1 MIIYAPAVSIVEQI
15 VKVED
20 FYRPAH
26 QHIFQAIMGLS
37 VRGDPVDLVTLRDEM
52 EKAGKLDAVGGV
64 EYLVALVQGVPT
76 AANTDYYAKIV
87 RDKAALRNLIVMGT
101 QIASQGFDVQ
111 NDPRELIHAAQV
123 RLNELSLACEDV
135 KEDGPIGSA
144 LDEALDAA
152 DRIQRDPGVRLLTGI
167 PELDDFCGG
176 FLPGEVV
183 TLGARTSSGKSTLA
197 CNMVASVAAN
207 GGAALIVSAEMARAQ
222 VAKRFIQ
229 SHAHIWG
236 SRFRTGN
243 LSESEW
249 ECAHD
254 AADGMRNWKVHIIG
268 KPMTIPQIGLRA
280 KQLSAVWRQPVKLVV
295 IDYLQ
300 IMRPH
305 EGKTIREQVMAMS
318 RDVKQLAG
326 ELGTTMLVLSQF
338 SRALPDSKGRMQPPS
353 INDLKESGSIEN
365 DSDVVLLMHR
375 PEPQPMSMRNDNSLE
390 VWLRVGKGRDIG
402 DTPWPDPDHPD
413 NGGIKMRWYP
423 GMTLFTPW
431 MTPLSEIPRLQA
443 PPKPPIWERTGKQHE
458 PMGMY
463 LARNWHR
470 IAGE

>member
-1 MIIYAPAVSIVEQI
+1 MLIHAPSVPTVTDILTAT
-15 VKVED
+15 D

-26 QHIFQAIMGLS
+26 QLIFTAIAEMTL
-37 VRGDPVDLVTLRDEM
+37 RGDPVDLVSLREELM
-52 EKAGKLDAVGGV
+52 IRGQLDAAGGIEYIV
-64 EYLVALVQGVPT
+64 ELVKGVPT
-76 AANTDYYAKIV
+76 AANVAHYAGIV
-87 RDKAALRNLIVMGT
+87 RRHARSRDLIVFGT
-101 QIASQGFDVQ
+101 ELASNGWDVQ
-111 NDPRELIHAAQV
+111 EDPRELIHAAQV

-167 PELDDFCGG
+167 PELDEFCGG

-197 CNMVASVAAN
+197 CNMVASVAAS
-207 GGAALIVSAEMARAQ
+207 GGAALIVSGEMARAQ

-254 AADGMRNWKVHIIG
+254 AADGMRNWNVHIIG

-280 KQLSAVWRQPVKLVV
+280 KQLSAVWRQPIKLVV

-326 ELGTTMLVLSQF
+326 ELGTTMLLLSQF
-338 SRALPDSKGRMQPPS
+338 SRALPDSKGRIGPPS
-353 INDLKESGSIEN
+353 ISDLKESGSIEN

-375 PEPQPMSMRNDNSLE
+375 PEPQPMSTRNDNSLE

-402 DTPWPDPDHPD
+402 DTPWPDPDHPEQP
-413 NGGIKMRWYP
+413 GIRMRWYP

-463 LARNWHR
+463 LARNWHK